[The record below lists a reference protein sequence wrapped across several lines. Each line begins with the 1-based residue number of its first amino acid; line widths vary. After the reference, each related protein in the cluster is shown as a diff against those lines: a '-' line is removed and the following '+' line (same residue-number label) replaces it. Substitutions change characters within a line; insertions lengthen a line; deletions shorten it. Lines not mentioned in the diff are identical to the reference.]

1 MLIPSITFSAVV
13 LAPFFVH
20 LEVLFKLGY
29 FTDLQKSI
37 QQGVDVEVAKFKSA
51 DSKKAKST

>member
-1 MLIPSITFSAVV
+1 MTYDTLCAAVV

-29 FTDLQKSI
+29 RPEMHKRI
-37 QQGVDVEVAKFKSA
+37 NNEIGKEIFKIRKA
-51 DSKKAKST
+51 DKGRTKEL

>member
-1 MLIPSITFSAVV
+1 LTYDTLCAAVV

-29 FTDLQKSI
+29 RPEMHKRI
-37 QQGVDVEVAKFKSA
+37 NNEIGKEIFKIRKA
-51 DSKKAKST
+51 DKGRTKEL